1 MHMKLHKTPDLS
13 LEIHI
18 DIHTVVKYVFI
29 RLLEEWMNFSIL
41 RHLNLWKGKISKAI
55 IPLHIP
61 IRCDIDFSN
70 MSVTF

>member
-29 RLLEEWMNFSIL
+29 RLLEE
-41 RHLNLWKGKISKAI
+41 
-55 IPLHIP
+55 
-61 IRCDIDFSN
+61 
-70 MSVTF
+70 